1 MKVRRRIRRS
11 TRQYITVALICVIVI
26 GGAAIFTSLIL
37 TDQIR
42 QEYEHKLEE
51 ANLERTK
58 NQRSVY
64 TALSDIKIGEI
75 LSIENVKKM
84 IVYGSQPEETY
95 AGEEEI
101 GKAVLLDIP
110 AGTQIQKNML
120 TQNMIDSEMRE
131 VEYNVILIN
140 SNLINNDYI
149 DIRIMFPNGEDYIV
163 LSKKMMKYMSP
174 EIDSC
179 FLWLSEEE
187 ILRMAS
193 AIVDAY
199 LYQGTKLYTTKYIE
213 PNIQSSSKITYEPSL
228 STLLLINDNPN
239 IIETATTELSKQ
251 VRKAMENRLAASLST
266 NVKEI
271 DWKLNTNAIIESD
284 DIPAV
289 LDPDQKVSYRME
301 QEEREDEV
309 DYGP

>member
-1 MKVRRRIRRS
+1 
-11 TRQYITVALICVIVI
+11 
-26 GGAAIFTSLIL
+26 
-37 TDQIR
+37 
-42 QEYEHKLEE
+42 
-51 ANLERTK
+51 
-58 NQRSVY
+58 
-64 TALSDIKIGEI
+64 
-75 LSIENVKKM
+75 
-84 IVYGSQPEETY
+84 
-95 AGEEEI
+95 
-101 GKAVLLDIP
+101 
-110 AGTQIQKNML
+110 
-120 TQNMIDSEMRE
+120 
-131 VEYNVILIN
+131 
-140 SNLINNDYI
+140 
-149 DIRIMFPNGEDYIV
+149 
-163 LSKKMMKYMSP
+163 
-174 EIDSC
+174 
-179 FLWLSEEE
+179 
-187 ILRMAS
+187 MAS

-289 LDPDQKVSYRME
+289 LDPDQKASYRME